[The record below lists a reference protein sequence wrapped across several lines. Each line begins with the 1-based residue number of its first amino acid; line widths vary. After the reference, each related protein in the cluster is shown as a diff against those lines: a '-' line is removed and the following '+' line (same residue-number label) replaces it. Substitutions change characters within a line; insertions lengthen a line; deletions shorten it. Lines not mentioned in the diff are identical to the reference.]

1 MVDAL
6 PSGGS
11 VRKDVLV
18 RIQSRARDPDTSVGA
33 FYLTVMQTCLQKQA
47 NKKTSTAIAGQGIWV
62 RPTKM
67 DH

>member
-1 MVDAL
+1 
-6 PSGGS
+6 
-11 VRKDVLV
+11 
-18 RIQSRARDPDTSVGA
+18 
-33 FYLTVMQTCLQKQA
+33 LTVMQTCLQKQA